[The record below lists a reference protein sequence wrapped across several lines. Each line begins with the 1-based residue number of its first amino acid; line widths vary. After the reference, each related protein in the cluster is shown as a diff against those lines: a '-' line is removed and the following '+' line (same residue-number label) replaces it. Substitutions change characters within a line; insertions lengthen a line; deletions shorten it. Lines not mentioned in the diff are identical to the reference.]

1 MAGRNGGFFFASVS
15 PGRENADG
23 YRRVSAAP
31 KALTPD
37 GVFDGS
43 ETVLLDLKAAGTI
56 YYTVDGSVPT
66 LSSQTFSGLASVPV
80 SCTVRALAAEPGA
93 DA

>member
-1 MAGRNGGFFFASVS
+1 M
-15 PGRENADG
+15 
-23 YRRVSAAP
+23 
-31 KALTPD
+31 
-37 GVFDGS
+37 
-43 ETVLLDLKAAGTI
+43 LLDLQAAGTI

-93 DA
+93 LPSRVLTLNYFIGEPSVPLPQSRGLCPAGC